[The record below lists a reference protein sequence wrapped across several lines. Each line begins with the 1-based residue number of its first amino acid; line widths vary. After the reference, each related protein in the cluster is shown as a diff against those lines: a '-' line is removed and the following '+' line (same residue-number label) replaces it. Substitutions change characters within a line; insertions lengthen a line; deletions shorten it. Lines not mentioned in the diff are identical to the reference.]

1 MSFWERNKHIIYK
14 YGHIYATLYG
24 LMVINY
30 IPQSP
35 TYTLPHRIAVIYGH
49 VLSVFLIVV
58 LPVYFAHNISAL
70 TETRDQRGQLLLLVN
85 FANTLL
91 KYITVVVTYVANF
104 AHYTAIRAV
113 TRKRQQ
119 LEDDFN
125 SSLQMLPVY
134 DEGPRR
140 QFEAMLLFKFGLIN
154 AMMAVQVANILYQ
167 HFTGA
172 HPVLVYIAVYTFVLW
187 NYTENMAD
195 YFYFINSSALKFYQQ
210 LNQQLRQVV
219 RETKL
224 LHYFRLCGQRRGT
237 VPHLCGLLCE
247 RLDTLAQRYQQINLL
262 YQDSLT
268 MHQFQ
273 ILGLVFITLISNLT
287 NSFILFNLFV
297 KHSQARASPAIVLN
311 ALHAIIF
318 YVDTYIVALVS
329 ENISLELRNIN
340 QTLRQFNQV
349 GDLDVRLQQTI
360 ECFTLFLM
368 NNRVEVRIC
377 GLFVLDRRLT
387 YLTAATGFS
396 YFITLVQFDLNLT
409 GTK

>member
-1 MSFWERNKHIIYK
+1 MSFWERHKHNIYK

-30 IPQSP
+30 IPQRP
-35 TYTLPHRIAVIYGH
+35 TNTFTHRLAVIYGH
-49 VLSVFLIVV
+49 ALSVCLIVV
-58 LPVYFAHNISAL
+58 LPIYFARNISAL
-70 TETRDQRGQLLLLVN
+70 TDARDQRGHLLLLVN

-104 AHYTAIRAV
+104 AHYAAIRAV
-113 TRKRQQ
+113 TRVRQQ
-119 LEDDFN
+119 LEDDFDR
-125 SSLQMLPVY
+125 SLRAMPAY
-134 DEGPRR
+134 DDERPRQ

-167 HFTGA
+167 HFNGA
-172 HPVLVYIAVYTFVLW
+172 HPVRVHIAVYTFVLW

-210 LNQQLRQVV
+210 LNQQLRQVL
-219 RETKL
+219 RENKL
-224 LHYFRLCGQRRGT
+224 LHYFRLRGQRRGT
-237 VPHLCGLLCE
+237 IPHLCGLLCD
-247 RLDTLAQRYQQINLL
+247 RLDTLAQRYQQINRL

-297 KHSQARASPAIVLN
+297 KHSEARASPAIVLN

-340 QTLRQFNQV
+340 QTMRQFNQLAA
-349 GDLDVRLQQTI
+349 LDARLQQTL
-360 ECFTLFLM
+360 EGFALYVM

-377 GLFVLDRRLT
+377 GLFVLDRSLT
-387 YLTAATGFS
+387 YLTAAAALS

-409 GTK
+409 

>member
-1 MSFWERNKHIIYK
+1 MSFWERHKHNIYK

-30 IPQSP
+30 IPQRP
-35 TYTLPHRIAVIYGH
+35 TNTYTHRLAVIYGH
-49 VLSVFLIVV
+49 ALSVCLILV
-58 LPVYFAHNISAL
+58 LPIYFARNISVL
-70 TETRDQRGQLLLLVN
+70 TEAGDQRGHLLLLVN

-104 AHYTAIRAV
+104 AHYAAIRAV
-113 TRKRQQ
+113 TRVRQQ

-125 SSLQMLPVY
+125 GSLSALPAY
-134 DEGPRR
+134 DERPRK

-167 HFTGA
+167 HFNGA
-172 HPVLVYIAVYTFVLW
+172 HPVRVHIAVYTFVLW

-210 LNQQLRQVV
+210 LNQQLRQVLH
-219 RETKL
+219 ENKL
-224 LHYFRLCGQRRGT
+224 LHYFRLRGQRRGT
-237 VPHLCGLLCE
+237 VLHLCGLLCD
-247 RLDTLAQRYQQINLL
+247 RLDTLAERYRQINKL

-297 KHSQARASPAIVLN
+297 KHSESGVSPAIVLN
-311 ALHAIIF
+311 TAHAIIF

-329 ENISLELRNIN
+329 ENINLELRNIN
-340 QTLRQFNQV
+340 QTLREFSQLAM
-349 GDLDVRLQQTI
+349 LDARLQQTV
-360 ECFTLFLM
+360 EGFALYVM
-368 NNRVEVRIC
+368 NNRVEVPIC
-377 GLFVLDRRLT
+377 GLFMLDRSLT
-387 YLTAATGFS
+387 FVTASTALS
-396 YFITLVQFDLNLT
+396 YFITLVQFDMNLT
-409 GTK
+409 

>member
-1 MSFWERNKHIIYK
+1 MSFWERHKHNIYK

-30 IPQSP
+30 IPQRS
-35 TYTLPHRIAVIYGH
+35 TNTFAYRLANIYGH
-49 VLSVFLIVV
+49 ALSICLIVV
-58 LPVYFAHNISAL
+58 LPIYFVRNISAL
-70 TETRDQRGQLLLLVN
+70 TAAHDQRGQLLQLVN

-91 KYITVVVTYVANF
+91 KYITVVVTYIANF
-104 AHYTAIRAV
+104 AHYAAIRAV
-113 TRKRQQ
+113 TRERQQ
-119 LEDDFN
+119 LEDDFDG
-125 SSLQMLPVY
+125 SLRAATGY
-134 DEGPRR
+134 DEHPRR
-140 QFEAMLLFKFGLIN
+140 QFEAMLLFKFALIN
-154 AMMAVQVANILYQ
+154 AMMVVQVGNILFQ

-172 HPVLVYIAVYTFVLW
+172 HSVRVYIAIYTFVLW

-219 RETKL
+219 REAKL

-237 VPHLCGLLCE
+237 VPHFCGLLCD
-247 RLDTLAQRYQQINLL
+247 RLDTLVQRYQQINRL

-273 ILGLVFITLISNLT
+273 ILGMVFITLISNLT

-297 KHSQARASPAIVLN
+297 KHSGASASPAIVLN

-329 ENISLELRNIN
+329 ENISLEMQNIN
-340 QTLRQFNQV
+340 QTLRQFNQFSM
-349 GDLDVRLQQTI
+349 LDVRLQQTVSVWALLYVYFSPI
-360 ECFTLFLM
+360 HYILL
-368 NNRVEVRIC
+368 
-377 GLFVLDRRLT
+377 LFVYRV
-387 YLTAATGFS
+387 AAGSSHSFRDE
-396 YFITLVQFDLNLT
+396 Q
-409 GTK
+409 

>member
-1 MSFWERNKHIIYK
+1 MSFWERHKHNIYK

-30 IPQSP
+30 IPQRP
-35 TYTLPHRIAVIYGH
+35 TNTFTHRLAVIYGH
-49 VLSVFLIVV
+49 VLSVCLILV
-58 LPVYFAHNISAL
+58 LPIYFARNISVL
-70 TETRDQRGQLLLLVN
+70 TAAGDQRGHLLLLVN

-104 AHYTAIRAV
+104 AHYAAIRAV
-113 TRKRQQ
+113 TRVRQQ

-125 SSLQMLPVY
+125 GSLRALPAC
-134 DEGPRR
+134 DEHPRK

-167 HFTGA
+167 HFNGA
-172 HPVLVYIAVYTFVLW
+172 HPVRVHIAVYTFVLW

-195 YFYFINSSALKFYQQ
+195 YFYFINSSALKFYQP
-210 LNQQLRQVV
+210 LNQQLHQVL
-219 RETKL
+219 RENKL
-224 LHYFRLCGQRRGT
+224 LHYFRLRGQRRGT
-237 VPHLCGLLCE
+237 VTHLCGLLCD
-247 RLDTLAQRYQQINLL
+247 RLDTLAQRYRQINQL

-297 KHSQARASPAIVLN
+297 KHSESGVSPAIVLN
-311 ALHAIIF
+311 AVHAIIF

-329 ENISLELRNIN
+329 ENINLELRNIN
-340 QTLRQFNQV
+340 QTLRQFNQLAL
-349 GDLDVRLQQTI
+349 LDERLQQTV
-360 ECFTLFLM
+360 EGFALYVM
-368 NNRVEVRIC
+368 NNRVEVPIC
-377 GLFVLDRRLT
+377 GLFMLDRSLT
-387 YLTAATGFS
+387 FVTASTALS
-396 YFITLVQFDLNLT
+396 YFITLVQFDMNLT
-409 GTK
+409 

>member
-1 MSFWERNKHIIYK
+1 MSFWERHKHNIYK

-24 LMVINY
+24 LTVINY
-30 IPQSP
+30 IPQRP
-35 TYTLPHRIAVIYGH
+35 TNTCTHRLAVIYGH
-49 VLSVFLIVV
+49 TISVLLIVV
-58 LPVYFAHNISAL
+58 LPIYFARNISAL
-70 TETRDQRGQLLLLVN
+70 TEAHDQRGQLLLLVN

-91 KYITVVVTYVANF
+91 KYVTVVVTYVANF
-104 AHYTAIRAV
+104 AHYAAIRAV
-113 TRKRQQ
+113 TRRRQQ

-125 SSLQMLPVY
+125 SSLQVQPVY
-134 DEGPRR
+134 DERPRR
-140 QFEAMLLFKFGLIN
+140 QFETMLLFKFGIIN

-167 HFTGA
+167 HCTGA
-172 HPVLVYIAVYTFVLW
+172 HPVRVYIAVYTFVLW

-219 RETKL
+219 REAKL
-224 LHYFRLCGQRRGT
+224 LHYFRMRGQRRGT

-247 RLDTLAQRYQQINLL
+247 RLDTLAQRYQQINRL

-273 ILGLVFITLISNLT
+273 ILGLIFITLVSNLT

-329 ENISLELRNIN
+329 ENISLELRDIN

-349 GDLDVRLQQTI
+349 SELDVRLQQTI
-360 ECFTLFLM
+360 ECFTLFVT
-368 NNRVEVRIC
+368 NNHVEVRIC
-377 GLFVLDRRLT
+377 GLFVLDRSLT
-387 YLTAATGFS
+387 YLTAATALS
-396 YFITLVQFDLNLT
+396 YFITLVQFDLNLM
-409 GTK
+409 